1 MYLIMHDDKNPD
13 PISEPS
19 DVELPCCSHTDTAS
33 VSVLIFAFFVLL
45 HNVFLSFSGDR
56 TERMTRLPLCP
67 EIYLSFCFPVT
78 GPATFP

>member
-1 MYLIMHDDKNPD
+1 MYLFIHDDKNPD

-19 DVELPCCSHTDTAS
+19 DVELPCCSHTDS
-33 VSVLIFAFFVLL
+33 VNIRVFLFAFFILL

-67 EIYLSFCFPVT
+67 EIYLSFVFL
-78 GPATFP
+78 